1 MYKYDF
7 NRLSQLFFSLIQE
20 HVNETTLDWLEEK
33 SEAVKGRDSF
43 SKLPVAFSLI
53 ARKVKKDPLQVDEQT
68 AKDIEDVIPN
78 LSVSHWSVRRLVRV
92 WLVMQ
97 VNPTN
102 QKQYTEQIQS
112 LFNNADMNELATLY
126 AALPI
131 LAYAEHWR
139 SQCAEGIRSNI
150 GDVLDAVI
158 MDNPYPA
165 DYLDEDAWNQLV
177 LKAFFT
183 EKEISR
189 IIGLKERVNEKL
201 VKALRDYADE
211 RRSADR
217 EINPQLWEI
226 VNLIQ
231 EKQTENKF

>member
-33 SEAVKGRDSF
+33 SETVKGRDSF

-78 LSVSHWSVRRLVRV
+78 LSVSDWSVRRLVRV

-189 IIGLKERVNEKL
+189 IVGLKQRVNEKL

>member
-33 SEAVKGRDSF
+33 SETVKGRDSF

-78 LSVSHWSVRRLVRV
+78 LSVSDWSVRRLVRV